1 MRKLTVDDIVD
12 LRAYERERDEF
23 RAHVIALK
31 KRRRVSLGDLITVV
45 FENTDTMRF
54 QIQEM
59 ARAEKMLRDEQI
71 EHEVETYN
79 ELIPERG
86 ELSAT
91 LMIEL
96 TSEPALREW
105 LPRLVGVHRH
115 VWIVLADGG
124 RVGGSVSDEDELRL
138 TREDITAAVHFLK
151 FRFTAEQ
158 IDMFARGPVHLI
170 VDHPEYDYDVVLT
183 DEQHAQLLGDLR
195 DLS

>member
-23 RAHVIALK
+23 RARVIALK
-31 KRRRVSLGDLITVV
+31 KQRRVALGELVTIV

-79 ELIPERG
+79 ELIPEPG

-91 LMIEL
+91 LFLEI
-96 TSEPALREW
+96 TDPDALREW
-105 LPRLVGVHRH
+105 LPKLPGIQRH
-115 VWIVLADGG
+115 VAFDIAGTDVRG
-124 RVGGSVSDEDELRL
+124 VEPDEERL
-138 TREDITAAVHFLK
+138 TREDEITSTVHYLK
-151 FRFTAEQ
+151 FALPPEQQAE
-158 IDMFARGPVHLI
+158 FAAGPVRII
-170 VDHPEYDYDVVLT
+170 VDHPAYQAEAVLS
-183 DEQHAQLLGDLR
+183 DEQRAALAVDFE
-195 DLS
+195 D

>member
-31 KRRRVSLGDLITVV
+31 KQRRVSLGDLVTIV

-79 ELIPERG
+79 ELIPEPG

-91 LMIEL
+91 LFIEI
-96 TSEPALREW
+96 TDPDALREW
-105 LPRLVGVHRH
+105 LPKLPGIQRH
-115 VWIVLADGG
+115 VAFDIAGTEVRG
-124 RVGGSVSDEDELRL
+124 VEPDEERL
-138 TREDITAAVHFLK
+138 TREDEITSTVHYLK
-151 FRFTAEQ
+151 FTLPAAQ
-158 IDMFARGPVHLI
+158 QATFAAGPVTI
-170 VDHPEYDYDVVLT
+170 VVDHPAYQASTLLT
-183 DEQHAQLLGDLR
+183 DEQRAALAADFEN
-195 DLS
+195 